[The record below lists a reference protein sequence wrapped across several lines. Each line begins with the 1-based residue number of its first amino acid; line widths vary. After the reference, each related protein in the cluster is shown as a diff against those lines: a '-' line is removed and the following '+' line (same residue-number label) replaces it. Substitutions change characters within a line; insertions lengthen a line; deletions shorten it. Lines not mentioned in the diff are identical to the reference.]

1 MRKLCKLHI
10 GESRRENMAG
20 SRQCT
25 TQEGV
30 SRIWEGGTE
39 AGRTL
44 KVYFAREYFPF

>member
-20 SRQCT
+20 T

-30 SRIWEGGTE
+30 RRIWEGGTE